1 MQSEKNDTVNM
12 STHMQRYSQYFLSKT
27 KSKFVLR
34 KTCRNT
40 RIWRPMTAHLGRGW
54 QINTACFL
62 CRFPC
67 VQMPQQELCI
77 DRAVKSQLKWGLQSV
92 QILRS
97 TVAFQV
103 TKLLID
109 QTDIKAPVT
118 LGPAGPIEPLA
129 DKPATLSA
137 TPAPFGPAWWEKKT
151 DFPKLSSNH
160 HMGRVALIYPP
171 HINKRVLKHIHLI
184 RKTCKLNDLL

>member
-1 MQSEKNDTVNM
+1 
-12 STHMQRYSQYFLSKT
+12 
-27 KSKFVLR
+27 
-34 KTCRNT
+34 
-40 RIWRPMTAHLGRGW
+40 MTAHLGRGW

-62 CRFPC
+62 CRFLC

-77 DRAVKSQLKWGLQSV
+77 DRAVKSQLWGLQSI

-97 TVAFQV
+97 TVAFQE

-118 LGPAGPIEPLA
+118 LGPAGWIEPHA

-137 TPAPFGPAWWEKKT
+137 TPDLAWT
-151 DFPKLSSNH
+151 
-160 HMGRVALIYPP
+160 HMMREE
-171 HINKRVLKHIHLI
+171 N
-184 RKTCKLNDLL
+184 